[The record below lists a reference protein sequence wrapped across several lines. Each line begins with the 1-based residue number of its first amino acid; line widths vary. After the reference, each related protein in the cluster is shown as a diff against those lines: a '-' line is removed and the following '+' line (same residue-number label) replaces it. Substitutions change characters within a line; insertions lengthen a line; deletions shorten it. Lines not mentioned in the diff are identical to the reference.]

1 MLKMAVE
8 IVRDRGLVYYV
19 VFVYNLFACLCHCSL
34 ICFVSLVFLVDCH
47 SRCICGSA
55 AEIAVAPAFG
65 WALPGQLPTICSV
78 PAPSS
83 RNGLCREQRLL
94 QFIDFASFF
103 LLRGGSVA
111 ETTDTEAPCE
121 QPSLVQCKWPCNER
135 SARGPAALG
144 CTTQGEQRD
153 HMVQP
158 AKPYRLKVQ
167 ALGFRRL
174 EAQLVPSRTHL

>member
-1 MLKMAVE
+1 MLTRSHVNP
-8 IVRDRGLVYYV
+8 LLSQSCF
-19 VFVYNLFACLCHCSL
+19 VFSLNKGFPCYSVMVFDLSLSLSLSLSISLSLSLLLSRSLSLSHYLCGPIGSNLSACLCHCSL

-94 QFIDFASFF
+94 
-103 LLRGGSVA
+103 
-111 ETTDTEAPCE
+111 
-121 QPSLVQCKWPCNER
+121 
-135 SARGPAALG
+135 
-144 CTTQGEQRD
+144 
-153 HMVQP
+153 
-158 AKPYRLKVQ
+158 
-167 ALGFRRL
+167 
-174 EAQLVPSRTHL
+174 